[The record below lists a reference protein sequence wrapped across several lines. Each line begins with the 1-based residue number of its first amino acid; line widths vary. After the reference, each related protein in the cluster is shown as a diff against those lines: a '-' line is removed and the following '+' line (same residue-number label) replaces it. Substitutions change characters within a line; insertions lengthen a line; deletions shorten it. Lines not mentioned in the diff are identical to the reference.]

1 MKPPLPA
8 VLYGTGLLFAFG
20 AGWFFKPAANPD
32 NAAALSHPV
41 LPAKRPGPPIP
52 QKPASASAAS
62 AENWLD
68 AASADVAA
76 VRAAKQPGEVNQV
89 LIDKLKAALDIND
102 RFQRQASWQSLITE
116 MRPEDAMALK
126 ELFTEFE
133 KGRRYGRGIEF
144 ESFLHHWGRIEGA
157 AAATSNSSNP
167 MYIQMVTAGW
177 AEKNAA
183 EALAWHDWQAPEALY
198 RNSFDGIIDGM
209 FTVDPPA
216 AEALLLTRAGDP
228 RLGDTLAKAV
238 ENRQAREGYDAAR
251 QWFAGIASSDAAEAF
266 KQENFSALV
275 SINNSAEP
283 IQKKIL
289 LDFVQPYLN
298 QSWLP
303 ANAGEVLGEYWA
315 GTDPVGGFQRMLE
328 MTCAGTQKSAA
339 ESLARIWARTDAPS
353 LGVWLKDNSN
363 HPQFDLAASYLA
375 LTLQTSDPEAAQAWA
390 LKIKDPEVKAKAFLP
405 PPEDPFASGQ

>member
-1 MKPPLPA
+1 
-8 VLYGTGLLFAFG
+8 
-20 AGWFFKPAANPD
+20 
-32 NAAALSHPV
+32 
-41 LPAKRPGPPIP
+41 
-52 QKPASASAAS
+52 
-62 AENWLD
+62 
-68 AASADVAA
+68 
-76 VRAAKQPGEVNQV
+76 
-89 LIDKLKAALDIND
+89 
-102 RFQRQASWQSLITE
+102 
-116 MRPEDAMALK
+116 MALK

-167 MYIQMVTAGW
+167 IYIQMVTAGW

-298 QSWLP
+298 RPGYLP
-303 ANAGEVLGEYWA
+303 
-315 GTDPVGGFQRMLE
+315 
-328 MTCAGTQKSAA
+328 TQEKC
-339 ESLARIWARTDAPS
+339 
-353 LGVWLKDNSN
+353 
-363 HPQFDLAASYLA
+363 
-375 LTLQTSDPEAAQAWA
+375 
-390 LKIKDPEVKAKAFLP
+390 
-405 PPEDPFASGQ
+405 